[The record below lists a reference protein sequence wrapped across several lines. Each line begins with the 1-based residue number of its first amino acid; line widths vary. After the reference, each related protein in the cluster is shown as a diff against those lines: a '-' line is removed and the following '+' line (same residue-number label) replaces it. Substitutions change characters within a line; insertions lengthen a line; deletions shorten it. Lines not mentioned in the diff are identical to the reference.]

1 MKIFLIFA
9 FSALLSAQSTPEIV
23 PVDKEPMHR
32 LTFENE
38 YVRVF
43 VVEVPVNSQT
53 KFHQHDRD
61 YMFVTLG
68 DSEVESERV
77 NEMPVRLTL
86 KDGEA
91 RFTKG
96 GFAHKARNANT
107 EPFRNVTI
115 ELKSKITDTG
125 KYLHQC
131 MGGACIDQF
140 LDSANTHCSRYTGN
154 KGAKFGLTPKSERG
168 KYAALVIRPGAA
180 VDGSELVEVTT
191 KGDSQSLISF
201 YKADE
206 VPEFVSGDKK
216 ERTDFTA
223 CAFTPLQK

>member
-9 FSALLSAQSTPEIV
+9 FSTLLTAQSTPEIV
-23 PVDKEPMHR
+23 PVDQEPMHI

-43 VVEVPVNSQT
+43 VVTVPVNSQT

-77 NEMPVRLTL
+77 NEKPVRLSL

-96 GFAHKARNANT
+96 GFAHKAVNLSDK
-107 EPFRNVTI
+107 PFRNVTV
-115 ELKSKITDTG
+115 EFKGRVNDSPKFQDHFYGRTG
-125 KYLHQC
+125 HSAVL
-131 MGGACIDQF
+131 F
-140 LDSANTHCSRYTGN
+140 LDDENVKCGYYSGPAGSR
-154 KGAKFGLTPKSERG
+154 ERVEQRPT
-168 KYAALVIRPGAA
+168 LVIRPDGQGAKP
-180 VDGSELVEVTT
+180 SERVEINA
-191 KGDSQSLISF
+191 KEDAQHSLISF
-201 YKADE
+201 YRAGE
-206 VPEFVSGDKK
+206 VPLLFGGGK
-216 ERTDFTA
+216 ERSVFTA
-223 CAFTPLQK
+223 CTFTPVKNQN